1 MNPSNREKL
10 NRALQEITFGLE
22 VEVTGISRY
31 GSGPS
36 VAQAINSAQGFN
48 GRKAFKNVSDGSV
61 HNGSEFVSG
70 IMDYATDIE
79 PVQEAVRAIHRAGGR
94 PHSSCGVHVHIGGQ
108 AFIRDPKALVRLVRL
123 VNRYENQLFH
133 ALNADTPQR
142 RGRWARPVDPEFIE
156 RLDALPKNPTIDQ
169 VREAWYDSPNEGNAR
184 YRYHSS
190 RYRLLNLHALF
201 SKGTIEFR
209 CFNATT
215 HAGKIKAYIQLS
227 ALLCAYALISSKASK
242 GTRSFEPS
250 KAKYEVRTML
260 LKVGA
265 IGDEYK
271 TLRLHMTRHLE
282 GNASWH
288 TA

>member
-1 MNPSNREKL
+1 MTPSNREKL

-36 VAQAINSAQGFN
+36 IAQAINNAQGFN

-61 HNGSEFVSG
+61 TDGSEFVSG

-94 PHSSCGVHVHIGGQ
+94 PHYSCGIHVHIGGQ
-108 AFIRDPKALVRLVRL
+108 AFIQDPKALVRLVRL

-133 ALNADTPQR
+133 ALGADTPQR
-142 RGRWARPVDPEFIE
+142 RGRWAQPVDPRFMA

-169 VREAWYDSPNEGNAR
+169 VRSAWYADWSGSPSA
-184 YRYHSS
+184 RYHSS

-215 HAGKIKAYIQLS
+215 HAGKVKAYIQLS
-227 ALLCAYALISSKASK
+227 ALLCAYALISSKASR
-242 GTRSFEPS
+242 GTRSFDTA

-265 IGDEYK
+265 VGEEYK

-288 TA
+288 RV